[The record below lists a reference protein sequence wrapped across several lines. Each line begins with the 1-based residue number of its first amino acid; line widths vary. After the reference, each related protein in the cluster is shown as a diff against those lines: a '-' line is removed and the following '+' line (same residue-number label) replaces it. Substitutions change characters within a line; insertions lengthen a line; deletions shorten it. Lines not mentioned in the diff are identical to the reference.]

1 MLTRMTWLLLI
12 AYSIGVYVQ
21 YYHAPGWVG
30 LAVGAVFSI
39 TSPVLTAWVT
49 KRRTDEL
56 LTTERK
62 TK

>member
-49 KRRTDEL
+49 KRRTEGR
-56 LTTERK
+56 T
-62 TK
+62 